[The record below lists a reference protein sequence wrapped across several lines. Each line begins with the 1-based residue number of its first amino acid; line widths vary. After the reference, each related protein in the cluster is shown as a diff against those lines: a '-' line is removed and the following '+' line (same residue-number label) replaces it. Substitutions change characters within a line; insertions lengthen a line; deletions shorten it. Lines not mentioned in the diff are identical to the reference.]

1 MKISNK
7 NEQNLIDMSKWVR
20 LQVLNQIASVGKGH
34 IGGTY
39 SCTDLL
45 VSLYYGNIL
54 KFNASDPTW
63 ELRDRLL
70 IGKGHA
76 CLALFAIFKDLG
88 FISES
93 TFLQYGKD
101 GGALGGQLDINTPG
115 VECNTGSLGHVLGLG
130 AGIALAAKMDQLKYN
145 TFVLLGDAE
154 CYEGSVW
161 EAITFAGEHC
171 LDGLIG
177 IIDRNRLS
185 VTEELQD
192 GALFNN
198 FEEKMKGF
206 GWNYIEI
213 DGHSFVEINEG
224 LNTAMNCKGP
234 TMVMANT
241 VKGKGVSFMENG
253 VEWHHSVPTEKEISI
268 ARKELS

>member
-1 MKISNK
+1 MKLSNK

-20 LQVLNQIASVGKGH
+20 LQVLDQIAHVGKGH

-45 VSLYYGNIL
+45 VSFYYGNIL
-54 KFNASDPTW
+54 KFNASDPKW

-171 LDGLIG
+171 LDGLVS
-177 IIDRNRLS
+177 D
-185 VTEELQD
+185 
-192 GALFNN
+192 N
-198 FEEKMKGF
+198 FEKRF
-206 GWNYIEI
+206 QSYGWNYIEI
-213 DGHSFVEINEG
+213 DGHNFVEINEG
-224 LNTAMNCKGP
+224 LNAAMNYKGP

>member
-93 TFLQYGKD
+93 TF
-101 GGALGGQLDINTPG
+101 
-115 VECNTGSLGHVLGLG
+115 
-130 AGIALAAKMDQLKYN
+130 
-145 TFVLLGDAE
+145 
-154 CYEGSVW
+154 
-161 EAITFAGEHC
+161 
-171 LDGLIG
+171 
-177 IIDRNRLS
+177 
-185 VTEELQD
+185 
-192 GALFNN
+192 
-198 FEEKMKGF
+198 
-206 GWNYIEI
+206 
-213 DGHSFVEINEG
+213 
-224 LNTAMNCKGP
+224 
-234 TMVMANT
+234 
-241 VKGKGVSFMENG
+241 
-253 VEWHHSVPTEKEISI
+253 
-268 ARKELS
+268 